1 MDTTQKNRESAPQK
15 PTAEGERKPRP
26 VQREGAEPARKRPEP
41 RPEAAPKHRPAGG
54 EDRPRQKAAGQT
66 AVKTKPAAKAAPAK
80 KKKAPAKRPA
90 DGKGQRP
97 PKKPDPDEIGAKK
110 RAYGNSKPK
119 KNAVTTVSEAIQKT
133 ARKNAE
139 KKKKKNPRPKQPTPA
154 VIYTQPQAFNRNR
167 LLIQLITVTAIVAAL
182 VLGVSVFFKVDT
194 ITISGAEV
202 YDPYMIE
209 KNSGIEKGDNLLTF
223 SRPRAGAL
231 IKANLP
237 YVDTVRFGIKL
248 PGTVNIIIEEDDVV
262 YAIKDQNEAWWLINS
277 DGRVVEQ
284 GTGSKAANHTQV
296 LGVKIES
303 PVPDTAA
310 VAVETVSTETYPE
323 GDVNAGQPVP
333 VTTTNAQRLHAA
345 LQILQALED
354 NDIVGSAA
362 SVDVTRLDDII
373 LWYGTRYQVNLGDS
387 ANLDYKIV
395 CMNDVILQMSDYQS
409 GILDIS
415 FTIWP
420 DQVGYTPFA

>member
-1 MDTTQKNRESAPQK
+1 METTQKPREAEAP
-15 PTAEGERKPRP
+15 RKPRP
-26 VQREGAEPARKRPEP
+26 AQRADAPKTRPAEGAPRKRKP
-41 RPEAAPKHRPAGG
+41 AAAK
-54 EDRPRQKAAGQT
+54 KSAAG
-66 AVKTKPAAKAAPAK
+66 VLFGKKKKPAAKN
-80 KKKAPAKRPA
+80 RPA
-90 DGKGQRP
+90 PSVENRP
-97 PKKPDPDEIGAKK
+97 PRKPAEDEIASKK

-119 KNAVTTVSEAIQKT
+119 KNAVTTVAGAIQKRT
-133 ARKNAE
+133 RKNAA
-139 KKKKKNPRPKQPTPA
+139 KKKRPDRPRQPTPA
-154 VIYTQPQAFNRNR
+154 VIYTEPQTFNRDR
-167 LLIQLITVTAIVAAL
+167 LVVQLMTVTAIVAAL
-182 VLGVSVFFKVDT
+182 VVGLSVFFKVDT
-194 ITISGAEV
+194 IMISGAEV
-202 YDPYMIE
+202 YDPYVIE
-209 KNSGIEKGDNLLTF
+209 KTSGIEKGDNLLTF

-248 PGTVNIIIEEDDVV
+248 PGTVNIIIEEDEVV
-262 YAIKDQNEAWWLINS
+262 YAVKDQVDAWWLINS

-284 GTGSKAANHTQV
+284 GSGSKVSNHTQV

-303 PVPDTAA
+303 PVPDTIAM
-310 VAVETVSTETYPE
+310 AVETVSTETYPE
-323 GDVNAGQPVP
+323 GDPNAGAPVP
-333 VTTTNAQRLHAA
+333 VVQTNAQRLTAA
-345 LQILQALED
+345 LKILKALEA

-362 SVDVTRLDDII
+362 SVDVTRLEDII

-387 ANLDYKIV
+387 DKLEYKIS

>member
-1 MDTTQKNRESAPQK
+1 METTQKPREAEAP
-15 PTAEGERKPRP
+15 RKPRP
-26 VQREGAEPARKRPEP
+26 VQRADAPKTRPAEGAPRKR
-41 RPEAAPKHRPAGG
+41 
-54 EDRPRQKAAGQT
+54 
-66 AVKTKPAAKAAPAK
+66 KPAPRKKTLFGK
-80 KKKAPAKRPA
+80 KKKAPEKKKPTPV
-90 DGKGQRP
+90 QQERP
-97 PKKPDPDEIGAKK
+97 PKKPAEDEIASKR

-119 KNAVTTVSEAIQKT
+119 KNAVTTVAGMIQKT
-133 ARKNAE
+133 NRKTDD
-139 KKKKKNPRPKQPTPA
+139 KKRKQDRPKQPTPA
-154 VIYTQPQAFNRNR
+154 VIYTQPQTFNRNR
-167 LLIQLITVTAIVAAL
+167 LMVQLVTVAAIVAAL
-182 VLGVSVFFKVDT
+182 VLGLSVFFKVDT

-248 PGTVNIIIEEDDVV
+248 PGTVNIIIEEDEVV
-262 YAIKDQNEAWWLINS
+262 YAIKDQVDAWWLINS
-277 DGRVVEQ
+277 EGRVVEQ

-303 PVPDTAA
+303 PVADTMAM
-310 VAVETVSTETYPE
+310 AVETVSTETYPE
-323 GDVNAGQPVP
+323 GDPNAGAPVP
-333 VTTTNAQRLHAA
+333 VVQTNAQRLTAA
-345 LQILQALED
+345 LKILQALEA

-362 SVDVTRLDDII
+362 SVDVTRLEDII

-387 ANLDYKIV
+387 SNLEYKV
-395 CMNDVILQMSDYQS
+395 TCMNDVILQMSDYQS

>member
-1 MDTTQKNRESAPQK
+1 MDTTQKNREAEAPVK
-15 PTAEGERKPRP
+15 ARP
-26 VQREGAEPARKRPEP
+26 VQKGAAVSKTTRQAPKRRPPEEDNRTRKQVPARK
-41 RPEAAPKHRPAGG
+41 
-54 EDRPRQKAAGQT
+54 
-66 AVKTKPAAKAAPAK
+66 KTSGILPLKKKTPAK
-80 KKKAPAKRPA
+80 KPDPT
-90 DGKGQRP
+90 KGERP
-97 PKKPDPDEIGAKK
+97 PKKPAEDEVAAKK
-110 RAYGNSKPK
+110 RAYGNSRPK
-119 KNAVTTVSEAIQKT
+119 QNALTAVSEAIQKT
-133 ARKNAE
+133 AKKNTQ
-139 KKKKKNPRPKQPTPA
+139 KKKQNRPKQPTPA

-167 LLIQLITVTAIVAAL
+167 LMIQLMTAAAIVAAL
-182 VLGVSVFFKVDT
+182 VLGLSVFFKVDT
-194 ITISGAEV
+194 ITVSGAEV

-209 KNSGIEKGDNLLTF
+209 KNSGIERGDNLLTF

-303 PVPDTAA
+303 PVPDTVAM
-310 VAVETVSTETYPE
+310 AVETVSTETYPE
-323 GDVNAGQPVP
+323 GDPNAGQPVP
-333 VTTTNAQRLHAA
+333 VTLTNSQRLTAA
-345 LQILQALED
+345 LQILKALEA

-362 SVDVTRLDDII
+362 SVDVSRLEDII

-387 ANLDYKIV
+387 ANLEYKIS

>member
-1 MDTTQKNRESAPQK
+1 METTQKNRETEAP
-15 PTAEGERKPRP
+15 RKPRP
-26 VQREGAEPARKRPEP
+26 AQSADRPKR
-41 RPEAAPKHRPAGG
+41 RPAEG
-54 EDRPRQKAAGQT
+54 EERPRKKATAQKSTAG
-66 AVKTKPAAKAAPAK
+66 KPPLKR
-80 KKKAPAKRPA
+80 KAPAQKKPYP
-90 DGKGQRP
+90 KGERP
-97 PKKPDPDEIGAKK
+97 PKKPAEDEVAAKK

-119 KNAVTTVSEAIQKT
+119 KNAATAVSEAVRKRAQKKE
-133 ARKNAE
+133 AQ
-139 KKKKKNPRPKQPTPA
+139 KKKANRPKQPTPA
-154 VIYTQPQAFNRNR
+154 VIYTQPQTFNRNR
-167 LLIQLITVTAIVAAL
+167 LMVQLITITAVVAAVVMSL
-182 VLGVSVFFKVDT
+182 AVFFKVEH
-194 ITISGAEV
+194 ITVSGAEV
-202 YDPYMIE
+202 YDLYAIE
-209 KNSGIEKGDNLLTF
+209 KASGIQKKTTTEPGDNLLTF

-262 YAIKDQNEAWWLINS
+262 YAIKDQNDAWWLINS

-296 LGVKIES
+296 LGVRIES
-303 PVPDTAA
+303 PVPDTIAM
-310 VAVETVSTETYPE
+310 AVETVSTETYPE
-323 GDVNAGQPVP
+323 NDPNAGQPVP
-333 VTTTNAQRLHAA
+333 VVLTNAQRLTAA
-345 LQILQALED
+345 LQILQALEA
-354 NDIVGSAA
+354 NDIVGAAA
-362 SVDVTRLDDII
+362 SVDVSRLEDII

-387 ANLDYKIV
+387 ANLEYKIS

>member
-1 MDTTQKNRESAPQK
+1 MDTTQKNRDAEAPRK
-15 PTAEGERKPRP
+15 SRPAEGET
-26 VQREGAEPARKRPEP
+26 
-41 RPEAAPKHRPAGG
+41 
-54 EDRPRQKAAGQT
+54 RPRKKPQQKKQEA
-66 AVKTKPAAKAAPAK
+66 KKPAAKLRLVK
-80 KKKAPAKRPA
+80 KKKPAPKKPDPRM
-90 DGKGQRP
+90 GERP
-97 PKKPDPDEIGAKK
+97 PKKPAEDEVAAKK

-119 KNAVTTVSEAIQKT
+119 KNAVTAVSDAIHKT
-133 ARKNAE
+133 AQKQAA
-139 KKKKKNPRPKQPTPA
+139 KKKRNPNRPKQPTPA

-167 LLIQLITVTAIVAAL
+167 LLVQLMTVTAIVAAL
-182 VLGVSVFFKVDT
+182 VLGLSVFFKVET

-202 YDPYMIE
+202 YDPYVIE

-262 YAIKDQNEAWWLINS
+262 YAIKDQVDAWWLINS
-277 DGRVVEQ
+277 DGRVVEA

-296 LGVKIES
+296 LGVRIES
-303 PVPDTAA
+303 PVPDTIAM
-310 VAVETVSTETYPE
+310 AVETVSTETYPE
-323 GDVNAGQPVP
+323 GDPNAGAPVP
-333 VTTTNAQRLHAA
+333 VTQTNAQRLTAA
-345 LQILQALED
+345 LKILQELEA

-362 SVDVTRLDDII
+362 SVDVTRLEDII

-387 ANLDYKIV
+387 TNLEYKIA

>member
-1 MDTTQKNRESAPQK
+1 METTQKNREAESAKQTRPAQQ
-15 PTAEGERKPRP
+15 TAEPR
-26 VQREGAEPARKRPEP
+26 
-41 RPEAAPKHRPAGG
+41 
-54 EDRPRQKAAGQT
+54 
-66 AVKTKPAAKAAPAK
+66 
-80 KKKAPAKRPA
+80 KRPA
-90 DGKGQRP
+90 DPENRPRKKAPRADEKKRPMKKTAPPKKKPDNSKGERL
-97 PKKPDPDEIGAKK
+97 PKKPDPDEVAAKK
-110 RAYGNSKPK
+110 RAYGNSKPRK
-119 KNAVTTVSEAIQKT
+119 SAVTALSDAIQKR
-133 ARKNAE
+133 A
-139 KKKKKNPRPKQPTPA
+139 KKKKKNPNRPKQPTPA

-167 LLIQLITVTAIVAAL
+167 LLIQLVTITAVVAAMVMSL
-182 VLGVSVFFKVDT
+182 AVFFKVET
-194 ITISGAEV
+194 ITVSGAEV
-202 YDPYMIE
+202 YDPYAIE
-209 KNSGIEKGDNLLTF
+209 KASGIQKKTKTEPGDNLLTF

-262 YAIKDQNEAWWLINS
+262 YAIKDQNEAWWLMNS

-296 LGVKIES
+296 LGVQLES
-303 PVPDTAA
+303 PVPDTDGI
-310 VAVETVSTETYPE
+310 AVETVSTETYPE
-323 GDVNAGQPVP
+323 GDPNAGQPVP
-333 VTTTNAQRLHAA
+333 VTQTNAQRLNAA
-345 LQILQALED
+345 KQILQALEA

-362 SVDVTRLDDII
+362 SVDVSRLDDII
-373 LWYGTRYQVNLGDS
+373 LWYGTRYQVNLGDTT
-387 ANLDYKIV
+387 NLEYKIT